1 MAKYEFAIKKDV
13 LNSGKTIFTPVCRK
27 KFLLGRFNIFPNP
40 WERITKIY
48 DQFTIMEL
56 HFIPEL
62 TYIECEEH
70 IQGYQETL
78 LQTIE
83 NQVAV
88 IEFHSLEEKE
98 I

>member
-1 MAKYEFAIKKDV
+1 MAKYEFAIKKDL
-13 LNSGKTIFTPVCRK
+13 LNSGKIIFTPVCRK
-27 KFLLGRFNIFPNP
+27 KFLFNIFSNP

-62 TYIECEEH
+62 TQKECEEH
-70 IQGYQETL
+70 IQGYQEVL
-78 LQTIE
+78 LQTTK
-83 NQVAV
+83 NQIAV
-88 IEFHSLEEKE
+88 IEFHSFEEQE